1 MKNKFLAVSFLIVI
15 FAVFLFVP
23 AKEVLIRIHKV
34 NFYKNDNW
42 KTVDATGDRI
52 LDKINSLES
61 FIENRYNNYF
71 PFYNKINSLYYN
83 TNLKVDSLYLDDI
96 YLKENNDSDYIFYD
110 KDNKFYYLVNSYDKS
125 ELVKRSNDYLEFY
138 NGIAEKY
145 SDINI
150 ALYLPLRYEFTASKN
165 IKGTN
170 DIIKSFGSKLNIKYD
185 ILDSKN
191 VSEYLD
197 NFYKTDHH
205 YSSRGAY
212 KAYQSILNMF
222 DMDSTLEYKTKDIK
236 TPYYGSIAKSLLLT
250 NIKDTLTVLDYPNTL
265 EVNID
270 DVNFKPMEVEDK
282 ANPFY
287 DYYVKYYN
295 GQYDEVIYTNDID
308 SNDNL
313 LIIGDSMSWQID
325 YLLAANF
332 HNTYVINIRYGK
344 WKNNKLDLDSYIKD
358 NNITH
363 IVFLMEA
370 KNSIFDIDNYKLAS
384 KVVY

>member
-125 ELVKRSNDYLEFY
+125 ELIKRSNDYLEFY

-205 YSSRGAY
+205 YNSKGAY
-212 KAYQSILNMF
+212 KAYQSILNML

-287 DYYVKYYN
+287 DYY
-295 GQYDEVIYTNDID
+295 
-308 SNDNL
+308 
-313 LIIGDSMSWQID
+313 
-325 YLLAANF
+325 
-332 HNTYVINIRYGK
+332 
-344 WKNNKLDLDSYIKD
+344 
-358 NNITH
+358 H
-363 IVFLMEA
+363 I
-370 KNSIFDIDNYKLAS
+370 
-384 KVVY
+384 